1 MSSVRPSL
9 VPARP
14 VDRDGMLGV
23 GDRPAELAQ
32 VRAVGEAARL
42 AEEVEDPL
50 AAVVLLR
57 DLGDAGHAPDRVL
70 VDHLEQRARVAAD
83 ECVEDATDALE
94 RVYVSR
100 GAMVR
105 P

>member
-1 MSSVRPSL
+1 
-9 VPARP
+9 
-14 VDRDGMLGV
+14 MLGV

-32 VRAVGEAARL
+32 VRAVGEAACL

-57 DLGDAGHAPDRVL
+57 DLGGARHTPDCVL
-70 VDHLEQRARVAAD
+70 VDHLEQRAWVAAA